1 LRAKIR
7 IKNETTAKKLKKIK
21 KKAKKIPQRGK
32 VLFLETA
39 FLSLGN
45 GISRLWK
52 RHLWG

>member
-1 LRAKIR
+1 LRAKLR

-21 KKAKKIPQRGK
+21 RKAKKIPQRGK
-32 VLFLETA
+32 VLFWGKA
-39 FLSLGN
+39 FLSPGN